1 MKASLFTLVLASA
14 SFVGCASDPT
24 SSALST
30 SHPAHAD
37 AKQAAC
43 CETSGKTLAT
53 HAHGAT
59 PSAAPAAADH
69 SAHAGHTAAEPPKT
83 KAIPYPLEVCLVSDE
98 KLGSM
103 GKPFEFIHE
112 GREIKLC
119 CKQCEKDFKKETAK
133 YVKKFDDAVKAK
145 K

>member
-1 MKASLFTLVLASA
+1 MKTHLFTLLLASA
-14 SFVGCASDPT
+14 TFVGCASEPAT
-24 SSALST
+24 SLST
-30 SHPAHAD
+30 THPAHAD
-37 AKQAAC
+37 AKQAPC
-43 CETSGKTLAT
+43 CETSSKTLAT
-53 HAHGAT
+53 HQHGAT
-59 PSAAPAAADH
+59 TAVTSTDH
-69 SAHAGHTAAEPPKT
+69 SAHAGHAAAGPDKS
-83 KAIPYPLEVCLVSDE
+83 KAIPYPLDVCLVSNE

-119 CKQCEKDFKKETAK
+119 CKQCEKEFKAETAK